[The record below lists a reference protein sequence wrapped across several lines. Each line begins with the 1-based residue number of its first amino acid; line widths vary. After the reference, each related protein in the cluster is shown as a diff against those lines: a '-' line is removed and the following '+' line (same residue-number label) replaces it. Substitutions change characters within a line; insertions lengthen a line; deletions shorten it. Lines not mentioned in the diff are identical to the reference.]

1 MGVARVNRVLAV
13 SRAFGN
19 RTLRNVIRP
28 DAELTQ
34 RDICRDDEYLVV
46 ASDGLWDVM
55 KNKDVAD
62 ICSSATHMQM
72 GGQVS
77 PQGLAEELVQTALAR
92 GSMDNVTCL
101 VVKLTN
107 FVQRTL
113 AARDLAALNDR
124 EVISSQQRIEKVLQA
139 SHSSNATNSGAG
151 TGLINYQQQ
160 GESSSSSN
168 LTARPTMSD
177 YSPQT
182 QTSKYFA
189 TMESKINDDYLM
201 SSSSKKQLHQQ
212 MAANSGMNGNG
223 NSAASSAG
231 GSRIPGINFSG
242 GNNCAYSGFQS
253 LVVTLFI
260 PPRMYSQGGCSLPK
274 RGRLPTRSSI
284 RHQLELKT
292 SSATTTWGAVVH
304 LVTVA

>member
-34 RDICRDDEYLVV
+34 RDVCRDDEYLVM

-62 ICSSATHMQM
+62 ICSSAMHMQM
-72 GGQVS
+72 GQIN
-77 PQGLAEELVQTALAR
+77 PQAIAEELVQTALAR

-113 AARDLAALNDR
+113 ATRDLAALNDR
-124 EVISSQQRIEKVLQA
+124 EMMSSQQRIEKVLHSQATNHNSNA
-139 SHSSNATNSGAG
+139 SHNGMSSS
-151 TGLINYQQQ
+151 LINHQQQ
-160 GESSSSSN
+160 QQQQQQADSSN
-168 LTARPTMSD
+168 LAARPSTSD
-177 YSPQT
+177 YSP

-189 TMESKINDDYLM
+189 TMESKMNDDYM
-201 SSSSKKQLHQQ
+201 MNASSKKPLHQQ
-212 MAANSGMNGNG
+212 MVNNNGMNGNG
-223 NSAASSAG
+223 NGNGTSNFGANGNTAGSAG
-231 GSRIPGINFSG
+231 GPRIPGINIAG
-242 GNNCAYSGFQS
+242 GNNNNGFKS
-253 LVVTLFI
+253 FI
-260 PPRMYSQGGCSLPK
+260 
-274 RGRLPTRSSI
+274 
-284 RHQLELKT
+284 
-292 SSATTTWGAVVH
+292 
-304 LVTVA
+304 